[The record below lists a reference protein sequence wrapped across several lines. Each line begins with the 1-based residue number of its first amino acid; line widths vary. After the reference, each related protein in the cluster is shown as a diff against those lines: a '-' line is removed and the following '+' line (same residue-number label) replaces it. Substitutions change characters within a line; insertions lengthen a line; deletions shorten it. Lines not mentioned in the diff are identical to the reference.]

1 MLSRSQA
8 APPGSAAQNP
18 MSTELSA
25 GRAAQRPVARQRPVP
40 RRAVGVLAA
49 VKRTCGPAKR
59 CRAAFACGSCRAHLL
74 ENSPATAVLGCST
87 FAVAQYRQISLADCK
102 IYLAQ
107 VARLAL
113 LPCYPQ
119 KGHGFSLKNAKDY
132 SSKGRPDASKT
143 AQSRERRGKTARR
156 PIENPHDSLNWQKS
170 LRNVAP
176 RVSKL
181 KTGSVNAKGRPKD
194 KKV

>member
-1 MLSRSQA
+1 MCSPFRGQAAPRRSPASRCRVPSRSQA

-25 GRAAQRPVARQRPVP
+25 GRAAPRPATRTRPVP

-113 LPCYPQ
+113 LPPCRPNRL
-119 KGHGFSLKNAKDY
+119 GFSLKNAKKY
-132 SSKGRPDASKT
+132 PSKSRPNASKT
-143 AQSRERRGKTARR
+143 AKGRERRGKEAR
-156 PIENPHDSLNWQKS
+156 PTH
-170 LRNVAP
+170 
-176 RVSKL
+176 
-181 KTGSVNAKGRPKD
+181 PKPAR
-194 KKV
+194 